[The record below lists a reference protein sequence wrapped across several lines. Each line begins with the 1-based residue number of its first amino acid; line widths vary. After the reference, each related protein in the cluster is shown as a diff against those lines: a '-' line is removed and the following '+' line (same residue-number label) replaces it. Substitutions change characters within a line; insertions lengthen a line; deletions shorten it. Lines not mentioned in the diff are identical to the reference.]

1 MHVDKNINN
10 LKPGLYCVSTPIGNL
25 GDITL
30 RALEIIKNSDIILCE
45 DTRISKKLLSKFKIH
60 KKLISNHKFNENKN
74 LNFILEN
81 LENKKIISIISDAGT
96 PTISDPGRILINKC
110 VEKNINIYS
119 VPGPS
124 AVGAAISVSG
134 FSDKYLFCGFLPEK
148 KNELNK
154 LFTSVSKINFS
165 IVFFISPKKIN
176 KIIDPIKKHFF
187 NRNILICR
195 EITKFHEEYIRSSV
209 KNLSELS
216 ISSKGEVTIVISED
230 INLKKNFI
238 KLEESDKKKISNL
251 IKKMTIKNIVNK
263 INKNKKIPK
272 KIIYD
277 YCLKL
282 KNENI

>member
-1 MHVDKNINN
+1 MHVDENLNN

-30 RALEIIKNSDIILCE
+30 RALEILKSSDLILCE
-45 DTRISKKLLSKFKIH
+45 DTRVSKKLLNKFKIS

-74 LNFILEN
+74 LNFIIEN
-81 LENKKIISIISDAGT
+81 LESNKIISMISDAGT

-110 VEKNINIYS
+110 IEKNINIYS

-124 AVGAAISVSG
+124 AVSAAISVSG
-134 FSDKYLFCGFLPEK
+134 FSDQYFFCGFLPEK
-148 KNELNK
+148 KNDINK
-154 LFTSVSKINFS
+154 LFNSITNINCS
-165 IVFFISPKKIN
+165 IVFFISPKKLN
-176 KIIDPIKKHFF
+176 KIIEILKKYFF
-187 NRNILICR
+187 NRSILICR
-195 EITKFHEEYIRSSV
+195 EITKFHEEYTRCSV
-209 KNLSELS
+209 KNLSETS
-216 ISSKGEVTIVISED
+216 FAKKGEATVVISED
-230 INLKKNFI
+230 QNLKKNFI